1 MKEMIC
7 ESLQTPVLG
16 EYDVIVCGGGV
27 AGLAAAVA
35 ARRHGASVLLLEK
48 SVVLGGLATHGL
60 ISWYEPLCNGHGR
73 RIMNGMTYEML
84 RLAIRDSYD
93 TLADEWKENH
103 LTANAPRRYATHYS
117 YSMFAMALDQWLLDS
132 GAELLLD
139 TAVVAP
145 LMEESRI
152 RGVIVENKSGR
163 GCYLAKTVVDATGDA
178 DIALRAGIPCEDGV
192 NYLTYIG
199 YYTNAEHASRA
210 AESKNMFQ
218 NYRWMNSGS
227 DLWGK
232 GHPEDMPHFIG
243 IDAQSQT
250 KFVLEGRR
258 RLFDKVRQE
267 PAAQRDITVLPG
279 MAQYRKSRRIIG
291 DITLEDN
298 RANCHCE
305 TSIGA
310 LPDFAHPGMLYELP
324 YGILY
329 NRKVENLFAAG
340 RNVSSTG
347 WAWDVTRVIPGAVA
361 TGQAAGTAAA
371 LCAKGGIANYAMDV
385 SALQR
390 TLENDGVWLRFP
402 DGGEEQ

>member
-1 MKEMIC
+1 VKEMIC
-7 ESLQTPVLG
+7 EELRTSVLG

-48 SVVLGGLATHGL
+48 AVVLGGLATHGL
-60 ISWYEPLCNGHGR
+60 ISWYEPLCNGSGR
-73 RIMNGMTYEML
+73 RVMNGMAYEML

-93 TLADEWKENH
+93 SLADEWKENH
-103 LTANAPRRYATHYS
+103 LTANASRRYATHYS
-117 YSMFAMALDQWLLDS
+117 YSVFAMALDEWLLDS

-145 LMEESRI
+145 LMDGSRI

-163 GCYLAKTVVDATGDA
+163 GCYLAKAVVDSTGDA
-178 DIALRAGIPCEDGV
+178 DVALRAGVPCEDGV
-192 NYLTYIG
+192 NYLSYVS
-199 YYTNAEHASRA
+199 YYTNPEHAARA
-210 AESKNMFQ
+210 AESRNMLR
-218 NYRWMNSGS
+218 NYRWVNSGS

-232 GHPEDMPHFIG
+232 GHPEDMPYFVG
-243 IDAQSQT
+243 IDAESET

-258 RLFDKVRQE
+258 RLYEKIRKE
-267 PAAQRDITVLPG
+267 PAEQRDITVLPG

-291 DITLEDN
+291 DVTLEESN
-298 RANCHCE
+298 VNCHCD
-305 TSIGA
+305 TSVGT
-310 LPDFAHPGMLYELP
+310 LTDFTYPGKVYELP

-329 NRKVENLFAAG
+329 NSKVENLFAAG

-361 TGQAAGTAAA
+361 TGQAAGVAAA
-371 LCAKGGIANYAMDV
+371 LCVQCGAANH
-385 SALQR
+385 ALDISLLQQE
-390 TLENDGVWLRFP
+390 LEKDGVWLRFP
-402 DGGEEQ
+402 DD